1 MYTVNRTLLQLL
13 GTRRGWE
20 KLWSCIP
27 LDRFDKEVRTILTSL
42 NKYWRNSEA
51 EEINIEAFS
60 TMFFLGNSMD
70 PEERKVYQELIRITS
85 EEPDKDT
92 AKIITRELRLMEFNK
107 EVEDA
112 QNSYALGEDI
122 DLYERVRSCLVE
134 YESDV
139 RKSVDTSYCTAGV
152 QEIIEESTTG
162 SSLLWS
168 LDCLN
173 KSMPD
178 LRTGKQVLIAAR
190 PGKGK
195 TSFVADQ
202 VVGFTRVPWVRSQN
216 RPIVWF
222 NNEGKKI
229 IIKGTCLRAALRKN
243 FEQIAL
249 LGWDA
254 AEEEFQRIL
263 GGPDMLQIYDIHGK
277 DHAYLERIID
287 KERPSVVV
295 WDMLDNVGGFTGNR
309 GADRADQ
316 RLEALYQWAR
326 ESSVI
331 YDFLSLPTSQVS
343 VEGAGLQWIPDS
355 ALKDSKTGKQ
365 GACDAIL
372 TIGTDDR
379 PGFERSRFMYFP
391 KTKSQAVPGAYADCR
406 TEVVFDSATSNYL
419 NPKIKL

>member
-1 MYTVNRTLLQLL
+1 MYTVNKTLLQLL

-27 LDRFDKEVRTILTSL
+27 LDRFDKEVRLMLNSL
-42 NKYWRNSEA
+42 NKYWRDTGTDT
-51 EEINIEAFS
+51 IDIEAFS
-60 TMFFLGNSMD
+60 MKFFLWNTLSE
-70 PEERKVYQELIRITS
+70 EERVVYKRLIAMTR
-85 EEPDKDT
+85 EEPDPDT
-92 AKIITRELRLMEFNK
+92 AKVITRELRLMEFNK

-112 QNSYALGEDI
+112 QNLYALGEDI
-122 DLYERVRSCLVE
+122 DLYERIRSCLVE
-134 YESDV
+134 YEQDV
-139 RKSVDTSYCTAGV
+139 RKSVDSSYCTEGV
-152 QEIIEESTTG
+152 QEIIEESVKG
-162 SSLLWS
+162 SGLLWS

-173 KSMPD
+173 AAMPD
-178 LRTGKQVLIAAR
+178 LRTGKQVLIGAR

-202 VVGFTRVPWVRSQN
+202 VMGFLRVPWVKSSG

-229 IIKGTCLRAALRKN
+229 TIKGTCLRAALRKD
-243 FEQIAL
+243 FEQIAAI
-249 LGWDA
+249 GWDE
-254 AEEEFQRIL
+254 AEEEFNRIL
-263 GGPDMLQIYDIHGK
+263 GGSRMLQIYDIHGK

-287 KERPSVVV
+287 KEKPSVVV
-295 WDMLDNVGGFTGNR
+295 WDMLDNVRGFTGTKGTER
-309 GADRADQ
+309 QDQ

-326 ESSVI
+326 ESAVI

-391 KTKSQAVPGAYADCR
+391 KTKSQAIPGAYPDCR
-406 TEVVFDSATSNYL
+406 TEVVFNSTTSNFL
-419 NPKIKL
+419 NPKVKI